1 MTVVDM
7 NIKLL
12 LFSILTKF
20 LYYKMLI
27 RSLLYKLSDNTR
39 YLQGSKV
46 KVNHSVKKYVDILYT
61 FTLLHLV
68 HKMTRS

>member
-27 RSLLYKLSDNTR
+27 RSLLYKLSDNFR